1 MEVAEP
7 SWADVAVDG
16 LRTETTE
23 PLRAWRV
30 ALDAAGSGF
39 DLRFAAVSPPVELA
53 ALGGMEGYEQL
64 CRVEGTVHVGER
76 PEDSSVEV
84 SIDASSVNTH
94 NPPRDEHMR
103 SADFLDV
110 QNFPKIEFR
119 STKTEV
125 TGDTALRVHGD
136 LTVRGITKP
145 VALDV
150 QYLGLFPDP
159 WGNTRA
165 GFAAT
170 AEIDREEWGMTWNQ
184 ALETGGVL
192 VGRTLRVELDVQAIL
207 QKQE

>member
-1 MEVAEP
+1 M
-7 SWADVAVDG
+7 
-16 LRTETTE
+16 TTE
-23 PLRAWRV
+23 AQPQTPVEAP
-30 ALDAAGSGF
+30 GSGTWAI
-39 DLRFAAVSPPVELA
+39 DPGHSSVTVTARHLMVSKVRGSLS
-53 ALGGMEGYEQL
+53 G
-64 CRVEGTVHVGER
+64 VEGTVHVGER